1 MVTTEPISE
10 VPVRVVIEPAS
21 GAAGSGV
28 RLRRPT
34 YGYRPQPIRCQASA
48 PDSAAGLSLT
58 NRARLILA
66 LIWLVLIGAGAV
78 AFVYPWPGP
87 ESADVT
93 MTVNVDVGDTLW
105 DIAGEVAPAV
115 DRRETVATIMDLND
129 LSSPRDIRVGDEL
142 LVPTRYAPQ

>member
-1 MVTTEPISE
+1 
-10 VPVRVVIEPAS
+10 
-21 GAAGSGV
+21 
-28 RLRRPT
+28 
-34 YGYRPQPIRCQASA
+34 
-48 PDSAAGLSLT
+48 LT